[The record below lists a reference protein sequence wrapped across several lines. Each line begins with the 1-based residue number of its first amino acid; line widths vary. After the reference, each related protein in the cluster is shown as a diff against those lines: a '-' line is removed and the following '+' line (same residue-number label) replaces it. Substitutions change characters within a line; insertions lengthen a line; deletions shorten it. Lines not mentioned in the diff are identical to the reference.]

1 MDRRKVGRALVL
13 LGVALL
19 LVRSVLC
26 CAWIERP
33 ALKEVLADVLQRGP
47 EGALSGEVGYLK
59 TYQLLGNVLIGVY
72 LLCAAVLAS
81 LLLRGAGC
89 AHWVPSRH
97 TSSASPS
104 TSFVG
109 EAIRML
115 TPSSW
120 PWGLPRPSRGPR
132 SWQGGARE
140 AAARRCATGGPLA
153 TSRRWASRSSR
164 GSTSTPPAAW

>member
-26 CAWIERP
+26 CAWIELP
-33 ALKEVLADVLQRGP
+33 ALQEVLADVLQRGP

-59 TYQLLGNVLIGVY
+59 TYQLLGNVLIGVC
-72 LLCAAVLAS
+72 LFCVAVLAL

-89 AHWVPSRH
+89 AHWAPSRR

-104 TSFVG
+104 
-109 EAIRML
+109 
-115 TPSSW
+115 PSYAGS
-120 PWGLPRPSRGPR
+120 PS
-132 SWQGGARE
+132 
-140 AAARRCATGGPLA
+140 
-153 TSRRWASRSSR
+153 
-164 GSTSTPPAAW
+164 